1 MASSAY
7 GDLIRLHT
15 GNGDPPEPL
24 ARMPFGVRS
33 SEGGIDEATLRDLL
47 YAQPQALPIAAIDGD
62 YGDPIPVCTELATP
76 AGYVD
81 AVYVN
86 ARGRLVLAEF
96 KLWRNPEARREVIGQ
111 IIDYAKDLASWGYE
125 DLQRQVSLALGRKGN
140 VLYELVR
147 ERHPETE
154 EAHFVDEVTR
164 RLARGEFLLLIVGD
178 GIREGVRNIVGFV
191 RRHSSL
197 RFNLALVEAALY
209 RDGAE
214 SLIVQP
220 RVLART
226 EIIPANVF
234 EPHESVGPEPERQ
247 ASPQEEENLRFW
259 RAVTAGYSFS
269 DVSVEP
275 PQLTSDSTLYVKVK
289 NSGYG
294 DYGLCFDGVI
304 DRRQNQLRCFLMRRR
319 NRDLALARRVFDELV
334 ASIDELRLEI
344 DGLAYW
350 EDPSGL
356 VRLGLTRNGGLE
368 FLAGDED
375 DDAYKDA
382 VAWMREHLDRLVSTL
397 NPRIQRLIAAP

>member
-1 MASSAY
+1 MANSAY

-24 ARMPFGVRS
+24 ARVPYGVRS
-33 SEGGIDEATLRDLL
+33 AEGGIDEATLRDLL
-47 YAQPQALPIAAIDGD
+47 FAQPQALPIAAIDGD

-125 DLQRQVSLALGRKGN
+125 DLQRQVSRALGRTGN
-140 VLYELVR
+140 ALYQLVR

-178 GIREGVRNIVGFV
+178 GIREGVRGIVDFV
-191 RRHSSL
+191 QAHSGL

-209 RDGAE
+209 RDGPQR
-214 SLIVQP
+214 LIVQP
-220 RVLART
+220 RVIART
-226 EIIPANVF
+226 EILQRTVF
-234 EPHESVGPEPERQ
+234 ERGEATGPEPERQ
-247 ASPQEEENLRFW
+247 ASPSDEENLRFW
-259 RAVTAGYSFS
+259 KAVTTDYSFS
-269 DVSVEP
+269 DISVEP
-275 PQLTSDSTLYVKVK
+275 PQPTSDSTLYVKVK

-319 NRDLALARRVFDELV
+319 NIDFAVRVFDELV
-334 ASIDELRLEI
+334 SSIDDLRLEI
-344 DGLAYW
+344 DGLAHW
-350 EDPSGL
+350 EIPSGEP
-356 VRLGLTRNGGLE
+356 RLGLTRDGGLE
-368 FLAGDED
+368 FLAGNED

>member
-15 GNGDPPEPL
+15 GNGDPPETL
-24 ARMPFGVRS
+24 TRVPFGVRS
-33 SEGGIDEATLRDLL
+33 GEGGIDEATLRDLL
-47 YAQPQALPIAAIDGD
+47 FDQPQALPIAAIDGD

-125 DLQRQVSLALGRKGN
+125 DLQRQVSRALGRTGN
-140 VLYELVR
+140 ALYQLVR

-178 GIREGVRNIVGFV
+178 GIREGVRGIVDFV
-191 RRHSSL
+191 QAHSGL

-209 RDGAE
+209 RDGPQR
-214 SLIVQP
+214 LIVQP
-220 RVLART
+220 RVIART
-226 EIIPANVF
+226 EILQRTVF
-234 EPHESVGPEPERQ
+234 ERGEAAGPEPERQ
-247 ASPQEEENLRFW
+247 ASPSDEENLRFW
-259 RAVTAGYSFS
+259 KAVTAGYSFS

-275 PQLTSDSTLYVKVK
+275 PQPTSEAPLYVKVK

-294 DYGLCFDGVI
+294 DYGLCFEGSI
-304 DRRQNQLRCFLMRRR
+304 YRRQNQLRCFLTRRK
-319 NRDLALARRVFDELV
+319 DIDVARRVFDELV
-334 ASIDELRLEI
+334 ADIDELRLEI

-356 VRLGLTRNGGLE
+356 VRLGLTRAGGLE
-368 FLAGDED
+368 FLAGNED

>member
-1 MASSAY
+1 MANSAY

-15 GNGDPPEPL
+15 GNADPPETL
-24 ARMPFGVRS
+24 ARVPFGVRS
-33 SEGGIDEATLRDLL
+33 AEGGIDEATLRDLL
-47 YAQPQALPIAAIDGD
+47 FEQPQALPIAAIDGD
-62 YGDPIPVCTELATP
+62 YGDPVPVCTELATP

-140 VLYELVR
+140 VLYKLVR
-147 ERHPETE
+147 ERHPETD

-178 GIREGVRNIVGFV
+178 GIREGVRNIVDFV
-191 RRHSSL
+191 RRHSGL

-209 RDGAE
+209 RDGTQ

-226 EIIPANVF
+226 EVIPANVF
-234 EPHESVGPEPERQ
+234 EPPESVGPEPERQ
-247 ASPQEEENLRFW
+247 ASPHEEENLRFW
-259 RAVTAGYSFS
+259 SAVTAGYSFS

-275 PQLTSDSTLYVKVK
+275 PGATSESTLYIKVK
-289 NSGYG
+289 NSGFG
-294 DYGLCFDGVI
+294 DWGLCFDGVI
-304 DRRQNQLRCFLMRRR
+304 SRQQNQLLCFLLRRS
-319 NRDLALARRVFDELV
+319 NIDIACRVFDELV
-334 ASIDELRLEI
+334 ASIDELQLEI
-344 DGLAYW
+344 AGLDYW
-350 EDPSGL
+350 KNPSGQP
-356 VRLGLTRNGGLE
+356 RLGILRDGGLD
-368 FLAGDED
+368 FLAGNED
-375 DDAYKDA
+375 DEAYKA
-382 VAWMREHLDRLVSTL
+382 GVAWMREHLDRLVSTL